1 MLSANQFAKPT
12 SSSSGAGRKTSQGSL
27 EKFLL
32 QMRKCFSI
40 VDAYIK
46 PIGSESFPFAPFAP
60 VDMKNHRSQKDGGSE
75 SASKRMKNVSPK
87 KGKVGLREIASAAHV
102 SVATASRV
110 LSGNS
115 RVAPSIQKVVWE
127 EAKKLGIDPSQRNK
141 TKSLAFLLSNRAMLH
156 AFHSRI
162 LSGAEAHCVAHGWE
176 MVFLSFNY
184 SPHVPWSELRL
195 PKVVQRHDVIRAVI
209 LAGTNS
215 TNLIELLVHKGIPF
229 VVLGNNV
236 IGKQQNL
243 ENIDAVF
250 ADDIQGG
257 HDATRY
263 LIGLGHRHIWF
274 VGNTRL
280 PWFARCFEGYR
291 RAMDESGLVAR
302 ESSTDSQDDTESG
315 YLGTKSLVAKDE
327 SVTAILAGN
336 DPTAHGV
343 YKALRDRD
351 LRIPDD
357 ISVIG
362 CDDTVGTW
370 LYPALTTTREF
381 PEQLGKQLV
390 DLVLS
395 RIAKPDQGPQRVTV
409 PTELMKRGSCGP
421 VNASR
426 GTTTATSLLPAGA
439 ALQEIR

>member
-1 MLSANQFAKPT
+1 
-12 SSSSGAGRKTSQGSL
+12 
-27 EKFLL
+27 
-32 QMRKCFSI
+32 
-40 VDAYIK
+40 
-46 PIGSESFPFAPFAP
+46 
-60 VDMKNHRSQKDGGSE
+60 
-75 SASKRMKNVSPK
+75 
-87 KGKVGLREIASAAHV
+87 
-102 SVATASRV
+102 
-110 LSGNS
+110 
-115 RVAPSIQKVVWE
+115 
-127 EAKKLGIDPSQRNK
+127 
-141 TKSLAFLLSNRAMLH
+141 
-156 AFHSRI
+156 
-162 LSGAEAHCVAHGWE
+162 

-184 SPHVPWSELRL
+184 SPHAPWQELRL

-236 IGKQQNL
+236 IGEQGTL
-243 ENIDAVF
+243 ENADVVF

-280 PWFARCFEGYR
+280 PWFRRCFEGYR
-291 RAMDESGLVAR
+291 RAMDESGLIVR
-302 ESSTDSQDDTESG
+302 ESSIDSGDETESG
-315 YLGTKSLVAKDE
+315 YLGTKSLLAQDE

-343 YKALRDRD
+343 YKALRDRG
-351 LRIPDD
+351 LSVPDD

-370 LYPALTTTREF
+370 LYPGLSTTREF

-390 DLVLS
+390 ELVLS
-395 RIAKPDQGPQRVTV
+395 RIAKPDQDPQRVTV
-409 PTELMKRGSCGP
+409 PTELLKRDSCGP

-426 GTTTATSLLPAGA
+426 GTESSEILQGVVTA
-439 ALQEIR
+439 